1 MVPVK
6 ASRGERRAAVA
17 PSHGAGDETMSIF
30 SRLSD
35 IINSNLTA
43 ILDKAEDPEKMVRLI
58 IQEMEE
64 TLVEVRTTS
73 ARAIADRKELLRRQE
88 WLRREAGEW
97 ERRAEVALRK
107 EREDLARAAL
117 VERARIAEEVEAL
130 DDEITTLDESIG
142 RLSEDIGK
150 LQAKLK
156 DARARQKSLVVRTTT
171 AQSQIGVRRR
181 LTSASIDDA
190 MSRFEQY
197 ERRID
202 DLEGQV
208 ESYDVGHRS
217 LVDEIAELEA
227 GDQVDAELSALKAR
241 LAGSSGGDRSG
252 APADPE
258 TGSGRQD
265 S

>member
-1 MVPVK
+1 
-6 ASRGERRAAVA
+6 
-17 PSHGAGDETMSIF
+17 MSIF

-73 ARAIADRKELLRRQE
+73 AKAIADRKELLRRQD
-88 WLRREAGEW
+88 WLRREAEEW

-117 VERARIAEEVEAL
+117 VERSRIAEEVEAI
-130 DDEITTLDESIG
+130 DDEVVALDESIE

-150 LQAKLK
+150 LQAKIK
-156 DARARQKSLVVRTTT
+156 DARARQKSLVVRTRT
-171 AQSQIGVRRR
+171 AQTQIGVRRK

-190 MSRFEQY
+190 MGRFEQY
-197 ERRID
+197 ERRMD

-208 ESYDVGHRS
+208 ESYDLGQKT
-217 LVDEIAELEA
+217 LAEEIEELEA
-227 GDQVDAELSALKAR
+227 GDRVDADLAALKAR
-241 LAGSSGGDRSG
+241 LAGGADQAAPSAGGN
-252 APADPE
+252 AQPE
-258 TGSGRQD
+258 QD

>member
-1 MVPVK
+1 
-6 ASRGERRAAVA
+6 
-17 PSHGAGDETMSIF
+17 MSIF

-73 ARAIADRKELLRRQE
+73 AKAIADRKELLRRQE

-107 EREDLARAAL
+107 ERDDLARAAL
-117 VERARIAEEVEAL
+117 VERTRIDEEIDAI
-130 DDEITTLDESIG
+130 DGEIASLDESVA

-150 LQAKLK
+150 LQAKIK
-156 DARARQKSLVVRTTT
+156 DARARQKSLVMRSRTAT
-171 AQSQIGVRRR
+171 SQLGVRRH
-181 LTSASIDDA
+181 LSDASINDA
-190 MSRFEQY
+190 LERFEHY
-197 ERRID
+197 ERRMD

-208 ESYDVGHRS
+208 ESFDLGQRT
-217 LVDEIAELEA
+217 LADEIADLET
-227 GDQVDAELSALKAR
+227 DDRIDAELAALKQRVGGGAR
-241 LAGSSGGDRSG
+241 PAAAAEPGSTPNSDH
-252 APADPE
+252 
-258 TGSGRQD
+258 
-265 S
+265 

>member
-1 MVPVK
+1 
-6 ASRGERRAAVA
+6 
-17 PSHGAGDETMSIF
+17 MSIF

-73 ARAIADRKELLRRQE
+73 AKAIADRKELLRRQE
-88 WLRREAGEW
+88 WLRRESGEW

-117 VERARIAEEVEAL
+117 VERTRIAEEVDAI
-130 DDEITTLDESIG
+130 DDEIAALDESVAK
-142 RLSEDIGK
+142 LSEDIGK
-150 LQAKLK
+150 LQAKIK
-156 DARARQKSLVVRTTT
+156 DARARQKSLVVRTNT

-190 MSRFEQY
+190 MDRFEQY
-197 ERRID
+197 ERHID

-208 ESYDVGHRS
+208 ESYDVGHRT
-217 LVDEIAELEA
+217 LAEEIADLEA
-227 GDQVDAELSALKAR
+227 GDRVDAELAALKAKM
-241 LAGSSGGDRSG
+241 AGAGAPGSG
-252 APADPE
+252 AKPAAAEADRPK
-258 TGSGRQD
+258 QD

>member
-1 MVPVK
+1 
-6 ASRGERRAAVA
+6 
-17 PSHGAGDETMSIF
+17 MSIF

-73 ARAIADRKELLRRQE
+73 AKAIADRKELLRRQE
-88 WLRREAGEW
+88 WLRRESGEW

-117 VERARIAEEVEAL
+117 VERTRIAEEVDAI
-130 DDEITTLDESIG
+130 DDEIAALDESVAK
-142 RLSEDIGK
+142 LSEDIGK
-150 LQAKLK
+150 LQAKIK
-156 DARARQKSLVVRTTT
+156 DARARQKSLVVRTNT

-190 MSRFEQY
+190 MDRFEQY
-197 ERRID
+197 ERHID

-208 ESYDVGHRS
+208 ESYDVGHRT
-217 LVDEIAELEA
+217 LAEEIADLEA
-227 GDQVDAELSALKAR
+227 GDRVDAELAALKAKM
-241 LAGSSGGDRSG
+241 AGG
-252 APADPE
+252 APSADAKPAAAE
-258 TGSGRQD
+258 ADRPKQD

>member
-1 MVPVK
+1 
-6 ASRGERRAAVA
+6 
-17 PSHGAGDETMSIF
+17 MSIF

-73 ARAIADRKELLRRQE
+73 AKAIADRKELLRRQE
-88 WLRREAGEW
+88 WLRREAAEW

-117 VERARIAEEVEAL
+117 VERTRIAEEVDAI
-130 DDEITTLDESIG
+130 DDEIATLDESVAK
-142 RLSEDIGK
+142 LSEDIGK
-150 LQAKLK
+150 LQAKIK
-156 DARARQKSLVVRTTT
+156 DARARQKSLVVRTNT

-190 MSRFEQY
+190 MDRFEQY

-208 ESYDVGHRS
+208 ESYDVGHKT
-217 LVDEIAELEA
+217 LADEIAELEA
-227 GDQVDAELSALKAR
+227 GDRVDAELAALKAKM
-241 LAGSSGGDRSG
+241 AGGETPAAPEAPE
-252 APADPE
+252 APAPK
-258 TGSGRQD
+258 QD

>member
-1 MVPVK
+1 
-6 ASRGERRAAVA
+6 
-17 PSHGAGDETMSIF
+17 MSIF

-73 ARAIADRKELLRRQE
+73 AKAIADRKELLRRQD
-88 WLRREAGEW
+88 WLRREAEEW

-117 VERARIAEEVEAL
+117 VERSRIAEEVEAI
-130 DDEITTLDESIG
+130 DDEVVALDESIE

-150 LQAKLK
+150 LQAKIK
-156 DARARQKSLVVRTTT
+156 DARARQKSLVVRTRT
-171 AQSQIGVRRR
+171 AQTQIGVRRK
-181 LTSASIDDA
+181 LSSASIDDA
-190 MSRFEQY
+190 MGRFEQY
-197 ERRID
+197 ERRMD

-208 ESYDVGHRS
+208 ESFDLGQKT
-217 LVDEIAELEA
+217 LAEEIEELEA
-227 GDQVDAELSALKAR
+227 GDRVDADLAALKAR
-241 LAGSSGGDRSG
+241 LAGGADQAAPSAGGN
-252 APADPE
+252 AQPE
-258 TGSGRQD
+258 QD